1 MTGVIMV
8 NARQRMIESA
18 AQLMRERGVEATSF
32 SDVIEHSGAPRGS
45 IYHHFPGGKA
55 QLVEEAT
62 RWAGAYIGRGIAA
75 SHEHGDPLDALE
87 AMANFWRQVLGS
99 SEFAAGCPVV
109 AGTVEGDRTP
119 GAREAAGEV
128 FAGWQELISDNLVEH
143 GVEPERAASLAA
155 ILLGATEGAVILCR
169 AERSMEPFE
178 RTISELRTLLSD
190 ALAERA
196 RV

>member
-75 SHEHGDPLDALE
+75 SHERGDPLDALE
-87 AMANFWRQVLGS
+87 AMANFWREVLGS
-99 SEFAAGCPVV
+99 TEFAAGCPVV

-119 GAREAAGEV
+119 GARDAAGEV
-128 FAGWQELISDNLVEH
+128 FAGWQELIGDNLVEH

>member
-1 MTGVIMV
+1 
-8 NARQRMIESA
+8 
-18 AQLMRERGVEATSF
+18 
-32 SDVIEHSGAPRGS
+32 
-45 IYHHFPGGKA
+45 
-55 QLVEEAT
+55 
-62 RWAGAYIGRGIAA
+62 
-75 SHEHGDPLDALE
+75 
-87 AMANFWRQVLGS
+87 
-99 SEFAAGCPVV
+99 V

-128 FAGWQELISDNLVEH
+128 FAGWQELIGDNLVEH

-169 AERSMEPFE
+169 AERSIEPFE